1 MEQVYGEG
9 GIRGVSPMKLL
20 HTFWS
25 TDEEL
30 GENFKETWV
39 ILNPNDPMP
48 FIPGTTNEEN
58 K

>member
-1 MEQVYGEG
+1 
-9 GIRGVSPMKLL
+9 MKLL

-30 GENFKETWV
+30 GEDFKETWV

-58 K
+58 KQIDSEIS